1 LSSLQA
7 QLEELEDTQE
17 TNKFSSRD
25 EWIHSLFTSVIIAL
39 HPQTRIPNIR
49 TVLHFLMIVFLKGY
63 VTAAQ
68 ALGSLVNKLDL
79 KTSGTEY
86 SGGCT
91 FEEAMDI
98 IFGKNLSS
106 SDHVPAGRSGITG
119 YWSETGLTNL
129 CLGAANSGLLEI
141 HSIVG
146 LAWIGKGLLMRGH
159 EKVKDITIVF
169 LECLQSNGRMGAL
182 PLEENN
188 CNWDMRL
195 SAMKCAADAFQVL
208 MSDSELCLN
217 RKFHAIIRPLYKQRF
232 FSTIMPILQSLIIQS
247 DSLLSR

>member
-1 LSSLQA
+1 MFLLGDLVQA
-7 QLEELEDTQE
+7 
-17 TNKFSSRD
+17 
-25 EWIHSLFTSVIIAL
+25 IGV
-39 HPQTRIPNIR
+39 R
-49 TVLHFLMIVFLKGY
+49 TG
-63 VTAAQ
+63 
-68 ALGSLVNKLDL
+68 
-79 KTSGTEY
+79 
-86 SGGCT
+86 
-91 FEEAMDI
+91 
-98 IFGKNLSS
+98 
-106 SDHVPAGRSGITG
+106 
-119 YWSETGLTNL
+119 NL